1 MMKHTTTDE
10 SHCPISE
17 YITTPEADAIVNRL
31 MSNETSDSE
40 FQQLA
45 DRLQVNLNLDSNLEI
60 ISSLI
65 VRRNNERLGAHSQ
78 SH

>member
-1 MMKHTTTDE
+1 MKHTQPDA

-17 YITTPEADAIVNRL
+17 YITTSEADAIIDQL
-31 MSNETSDSE
+31 MSKETTDSA

-45 DRLQVNLNLDSNLEI
+45 DRLQTNFDLESNLEI

-65 VRRNNERLGAHSQ
+65 VWRNNERLGAHSL
-78 SH
+78 SR